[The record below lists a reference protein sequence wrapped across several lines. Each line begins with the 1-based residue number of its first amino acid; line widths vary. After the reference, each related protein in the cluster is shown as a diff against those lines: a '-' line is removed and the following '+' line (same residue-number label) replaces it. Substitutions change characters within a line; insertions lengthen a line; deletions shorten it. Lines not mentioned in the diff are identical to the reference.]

1 MVSFLTSISSND
13 YARLRS
19 RIYVLGSL
27 SYHATS
33 SCIFYVQSLFFLVYP
48 FFAMTNDD
56 TYMACYPTIV
66 QYAVK

>member
-19 RIYVLGSL
+19 RTIVI
-27 SYHATS
+27 
-33 SCIFYVQSLFFLVYP
+33 SCNIVVYILCSELVFLVYP

-56 TYMACYPTIV
+56 TYMSCYPTII
-66 QYAVK
+66 QYAIK

>member
-19 RIYVLGSL
+19 RIIVISCNIFVYILCSKLVFPRIPVL
-27 SYHATS
+27 
-33 SCIFYVQSLFFLVYP
+33 
-48 FFAMTNDD
+48 AMTNDD

-66 QYAVK
+66 QYAIK